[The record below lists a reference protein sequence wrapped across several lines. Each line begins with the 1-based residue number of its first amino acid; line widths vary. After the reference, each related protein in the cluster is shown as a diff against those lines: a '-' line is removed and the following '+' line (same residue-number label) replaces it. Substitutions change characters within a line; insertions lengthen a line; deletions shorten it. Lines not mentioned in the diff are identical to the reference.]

1 MGQWLIRA
9 AGGRSVIHSVF
20 PAGVV
25 SAEHILALRPDTV
38 FYTPSSAPMS
48 ADEMARAMP
57 WRLFPAASA
66 HRIYAWPAGLS
77 GSVASIVEGPLYLQW
92 LAEILH
98 PETMHPA
105 LRGMIRDTLAAELGV
120 KAQPALL
127 DAMVEARLNASPDYA
142 RRFVQEQSQ

>member
-1 MGQWLIRA
+1 MGQWVIGA
-9 AGGRSVIHSVF
+9 AGGRWLIQSVCR
-20 PAGVV
+20 AGVV
-25 SAEHILALRPDTV
+25 SAGHILAIRRDTV
-38 FYTPSSAPMS
+38 IYTPPTATMS
-48 ADEMARAMP
+48 AAEKARAMP
-57 WRLFPAASA
+57 WRLFPAGSA